1 MLPPDEPMR
10 TGSFT
15 FKPPYESEAWET
27 EWAEGQPLQSPAW
40 APLPLTLFP
49 LRPETFCCDPC
60 PLARPPSSFQTW
72 RLGCGR
78 LGAEAKVLSASKKI

>member
-27 EWAEGQPLQSPAW
+27 EWVEGQPLQSPALGT
-40 APLPLTLFP
+40 AASYSF
-49 LRPETFCCDPC
+49 
-60 PLARPPSSFQTW
+60 SSKT
-72 RLGCGR
+72 
-78 LGAEAKVLSASKKI
+78 